1 MEFSD
6 DYDGTYFLEHLK
18 TIQSGTSLYQIYG
31 LDAPKELGGQEHY
44 IGDLVTTSVMTTSHW
59 GDANLFFRHQDM
71 ADDLKIHP
79 EWTAYT
85 PKYGNGV
92 EEVLEAI

>member
-1 MEFSD
+1 M
-6 DYDGTYFLEHLK
+6 T
-18 TIQSGTSLYQIYG
+18 TSL
-31 LDAPKELGGQEHY
+31 
-44 IGDLVTTSVMTTSHW
+44 MTTSHW

-85 PKYGNGV
+85 PKYGNSI
-92 EEVLEAI
+92 EETIEEFRLQATQLVQQVK

>member
-1 MEFSD
+1 M
-6 DYDGTYFLEHLK
+6 
-18 TIQSGTSLYQIYG
+18 
-31 LDAPKELGGQEHY
+31 DAPAELGGKEHY
-44 IGDLVTTSVMTTSHW
+44 IGDLTTTSIMTTSHW

-85 PKYGNGV
+85 PRYGNGV
-92 EEVLEAI
+92 EETLEAIKLSAASVGKKVKSACPFAHLFQ

>member
-1 MEFSD
+1 
-6 DYDGTYFLEHLK
+6 
-18 TIQSGTSLYQIYG
+18 
-31 LDAPKELGGQEHY
+31 
-44 IGDLVTTSVMTTSHW
+44 MTTSHW

-92 EEVLEAI
+92 EEVLDAI